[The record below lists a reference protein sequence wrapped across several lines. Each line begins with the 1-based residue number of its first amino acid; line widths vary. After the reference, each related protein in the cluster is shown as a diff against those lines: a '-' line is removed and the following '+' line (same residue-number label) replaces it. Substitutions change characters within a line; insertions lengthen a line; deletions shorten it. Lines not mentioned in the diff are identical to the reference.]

1 MVDLICFYFR
11 NLFKPHKDAFNF
23 ATGEGL
29 LRAVENMHDERFLDV
44 DGEKVTIRK
53 IQFTKLSVFMFH
65 HFLAVDLHIFFIRR
79 LLFVLQR
86 SL

>member
-1 MVDLICFYFR
+1 MVDLICFYLR

-44 DGEKVTIRK
+44 DGEKVTI
-53 IQFTKLSVFMFH
+53 
-65 HFLAVDLHIFFIRR
+65 
-79 LLFVLQR
+79 
-86 SL
+86 